1 MTTQPLSALRML
13 LSRHTK
19 RREFITLVGGAA
31 AWPVAARAQQPRTPV
46 VGFLGSDSPDQYV
59 ARLQAFR
66 QGLKEAGYIDGQN
79 LAIEYRWAQGRNDQ
93 LPALAADLVR
103 GQLAVIVAST
113 TPSVLALKA
122 ATRTIPI
129 VFFIAGDPVAL
140 GLVAS
145 LNRPGGNLTGTTT
158 LTLEVGSK
166 WLQLLHEMVTKGTTF
181 ALLVNPSSPELAE
194 AQSRDLR
201 AAAAN
206 LGVQVQVVQASTDRE
221 LETAFANVAQL
232 RASALVVSSD
242 SFFFTRCDLLAALAA
257 RHAIPTI
264 FGFREFPAAGGLMS
278 YGASVT
284 DQHRTVGVYTG
295 RILKGE
301 KPADLPVQQATK
313 VELIINL
320 KTAKALGLDVPAT
333 LLARADEVI
342 E

>member
-1 MTTQPLSALRML
+1 M
-13 LSRHTK
+13 K
-19 RREFITLVGGAA
+19 RRDFITLVGGAA
-31 AWPVAARAQQPRTPV
+31 AAWPIAARAQQPTIQA

-59 ARLQAFR
+59 ARLRAFR

-79 LAIEYRWAQGRNDQ
+79 LTSEYRWAQGRNDQ

-103 GQLAVIVAST
+103 GHLAVIVAST

-122 ATRTIPI
+122 ATKTIPI

-166 WLQLLHEMVTKGTTF
+166 WLQLLHEMVTKATTF

-194 AQSRDLR
+194 TQSRDLR

-206 LGVQVQVVQASTDRE
+206 LGVQFHVVQASTDSE
-221 LETAFANVAQL
+221 LEFVFANVAER
-232 RASALVVSSD
+232 RADALVVSSD
-242 SFFFTRCDLLAALAA
+242 SFFFTRCELLAALAA

-295 RILKGE
+295 LILKGE

-313 VELIINL
+313 VELTINL
-320 KTAKALGLDVPAT
+320 RTAKALGLDVPPT